1 MALAPCG
8 GPHTA
13 SAFRYAVWFVSR
25 SATGTPPC
33 GLRARDHT
41 ENMGG
46 PGGGGGVGW
55 ELGTKADY
63 YPRVVIQHTPGS
75 RLLFSPSLNFARHAS
90 VVPSFER
97 RSRKRSD
104 KNGISMSRR
113 GGHRPRGATRGRF
126 CLMTSPIW
134 PLCHITPD
142 QKKPRT
148 PGMFRVWLCA
158 TASKQRSRQSRRHRR
173 ARGWPSTERKNTEVR
188 RSASRAFAAY
198 ENNAA
203 CGYRA
208 AGHMRGFFCLLAVAV
223 AYFAYIGPSFRIG
236 GGRGELTVI

>member
-142 QKKPRT
+142 QKKPRGCFACNCAHPLANNGAANPDDTGAPEGDLPEREKT
-148 PGMFRVWLCA
+148 P
-158 TASKQRSRQSRRHRR
+158 K
-173 ARGWPSTERKNTEVR
+173 
-188 RSASRAFAAY
+188 
-198 ENNAA
+198 
-203 CGYRA
+203 
-208 AGHMRGFFCLLAVAV
+208 
-223 AYFAYIGPSFRIG
+223 
-236 GGRGELTVI
+236 